1 MKKVLFICLGN
12 ICRSPAAEGVFAHL
26 VKEAG
31 LLDYFEIDS
40 AGTSAAHE
48 GELADERMR
57 GHARARGIELTSIS
71 RQYLGEKDLEY
82 FDHILVMDKSN
93 YKGVISRDSQGQYLN
108 KVEMFTD
115 YLQHLNFSEV
125 PDPYYGGAEGFER
138 VLDIVT
144 DASQGLLE
152 KLKKEL

>member
-26 VKEAG
+26 VNEAG
-31 LLDYFEIDS
+31 LNDKFTIDS

-48 GELADERMR
+48 GEPADARMIA
-57 GHARARGIELTSIS
+57 HASRRGIKLPSIS
-71 RQYLGEKDLEY
+71 RRFNAEKDFEN
-82 FDHILVMDKSN
+82 FDHILVMDNSN
-93 YKGVISRDSQGQYLN
+93 YKGILSRDSEGRFIH
-108 KVEMFTD
+108 KVQMFTD
-115 YLQHLNFSEV
+115 YAVNMKFKEV

-144 DASQGLLE
+144 DASKGLLE
-152 KLKKEL
+152 ELKKEL